1 MEYQVQIIESLQR
14 TATVSA
20 TSENEAVRLARRLYE
35 KEEIVLDSNDFVGV
49 DFSLSTDFPSSQTS
63 ENFHLH
69 TNEDYSQRDPSSSKI
84 RNLGR
89 VPLFY
94 KSPNRDFTLLQGDC
108 TQLLPQF
115 SFSFDMIFADPP
127 YFLSNGGIS
136 VQSGKVVCVD
146 KGDWDKGG
154 SPEHIDHF
162 NEEWLR
168 CCRDHLKENGTIWV
182 SGTYHN
188 IFSVANK
195 LTQLGFKILNVIT
208 WAKTNPPPNISCR
221 YFTYS
226 TEFVIWARKQQKV
239 PHYYNYALMKQLN
252 GDKQMTDV
260 WRLPAIAR
268 WEKSQG
274 KHPTQKPLSL
284 LARIILA
291 STKPGA
297 WVLDPFAGS
306 STTGIAA
313 NLLGRRY
320 LGIER
325 EEEFLRLSRAR
336 REEIESF
343 AMAADYRHRIK
354 DIAALEQMG
363 HPTEWLGIEG
373 LASEESTAID
383 LPF

>member
-49 DFSLSTDFPSSQTS
+49 DFSLSTDFPSSQTN
-63 ENFHLH
+63 ENFLLH
-69 TNEDYSQRDPSSSKI
+69 KNEDNSLRDPSSSEI

-89 VPLFY
+89 GPLFY

-373 LASEESTAID
+373 LASEENAAID